1 MTFKGIV
8 KHVSAIQKGIS
19 KSGNEWQALEAVIE
33 ESGVQYPQS
42 VVVKQLNENIERFR
56 LIKGQEVTV
65 HFNSRVNEYNGR
77 FYQTNVCWKVEKQD
91 DKTLPVTVTQKEF
104 DPSTD
109 DLPF

>member
-42 VVVKQLNENIERFR
+42 IVVKQLNENIERFR

-77 FYQTNVCWKVEKQD
+77 FYQTNVCWLLKSSERNIIM
-91 DKTLPVTVTQKEF
+91 
-104 DPSTD
+104 
-109 DLPF
+109 